1 MTATQCTHCGH
12 AHPSSI
18 TICPQ
23 CGAALR
29 RSSKH
34 RAIALIEGTAGIG
47 KTTLVDGL
55 MQRHLQLHP
64 HQNTLLRLGQSH
76 TYAPLDPDSIKPQI
90 TADEQLAYLN
100 RIHHLL
106 DFLAYPTGPNSTP
119 PFSCLIETLHL
130 TLSTK
135 PHVLPPAQLAE
146 YDRKLATI
154 GCRLIFIQVTPETL
168 WERCI
173 WQRRNNGFITVYS
186 QKYGGTLDEIHAHYV
201 AEQAHMLQLF
211 AQSTMPKFLLNGEL
225 STGELVATAYDFWVG
240 A

>member
-1 MTATQCTHCGH
+1 MKVVECPHCGH
-12 AHPSSI
+12 AQPPTI

-23 CGAALR
+23 CGTPLR
-29 RSSKH
+29 RTSKH
-34 RAIALIEGTAGIG
+34 RAIGLIEGAAGIG

-64 HQNTLLRLGQSH
+64 HQNTLLRLGQGH
-76 TYAPLDPDSIKPQI
+76 TYAPLDPDGIESQI

-106 DFLAYPTGPNSTP
+106 DFLAHPTGPNSTP

-135 PHVLPPAQLAE
+135 PHILSPAQLVE
-146 YDRKLATI
+146 YDRKLAAI
-154 GCRLIFIQVTPETL
+154 GCKLIFIRVTPETL

-173 WQRRNNGFITVYS
+173 WQRRHNGFIIVYG
-186 QKYGGTLDEIHAHYV
+186 QKYGRTLDEIHAHYV
-201 AEQAHMLQLF
+201 AEQAHMLRLF
-211 AQSTMPKFLLNGEL
+211 EESTMPKILLDGEL
-225 STGELVATAYDFWVG
+225 SNEELIDTAYDFWIR
-240 A
+240 